1 MQKIKVSAITEWLTD
16 EGYLQLRESANGN
29 TYKKPTDA
37 GKELGIS
44 EEFRS
49 GNLGGYFVLRYN
61 TNAQRYIVEHA
72 NAIGEMSYKKNGK
85 SRHPRGMPNKTQNL
99 KNYSATGLS

>member
-1 MQKIKVSAITEWLTD
+1 MQKIKVSAITEWLTN
-16 EGYLQLRESANGN
+16 EGYLQLHGSANGN
-29 TYKKPTDA
+29 IYKKPTDS

-72 NAIGEMSYKKNGK
+72 NAIGEMSYKKTENQGT
-85 SRHPRGMPNKTQNL
+85 RGMPNKMQNL